1 MKKSKSKRILAIFLS
16 ILMVMTSV
24 PVVAFT
30 AFAADDAAV
39 TEVENAMAE
48 YEKKMDGTVYTNMSA
63 AYTAYVNC
71 QKALDAYKYGGVT
84 NALSGKAAALTS
96 ATANMQAWSA
106 YTGTGRGTFQND
118 GDNVSDADY
127 AENYK
132 NVLYAEKGVGPTVSY
147 HGANEDAGPH
157 GKTLLGGDA
166 GAYTADTRFYTSNN
180 TTLLYDGV
188 TAPQFGIMLTVWG
201 NSKPWNYN
209 WNNLRIYYAYVGS
222 AQGLSMLEDW
232 HGTDTSGDDAGSK
245 LHLNYQWTVR
255 QTDRSCTG
263 YTQNVYY
270 QNGMNGKALAN
281 TIKFDKSFTDLMLTI
296 TNPTLYYC
304 TGSDLGYT
312 EHTGTLSATTIRVL
326 NYKKVVDAI
335 NNSTYTTLL
344 TNVEHYKEGGLA
356 AFMEGYDKAQ
366 TDPNSFFVSTNDWQG
381 CQTHY
386 QDALDKLASTPTAD
400 SEGYKA
406 VRDAM
411 TAPVMNTYNNGTNG
425 WTTETW
431 EPFVAAYEAAQA
443 MMAAPYN
450 SGSYSATNGKEVA
463 DTLTAAYNALAS
475 NKEYAD
481 TTELQTLID
490 NFRNWEK
497 IFTDDTYNQVSAI
510 VSDAIVKVWGS
521 EDNFGIKTMGP
532 ELTPEGEKLVADEV
546 LVVKDALKLLRIS
559 PDASVVTPYGR
570 KSLNNEIALTVE
582 NPEKY
587 YNIDVFNSAVAAGI
601 EYRNTLPVTEFTDY
615 ETQYNAYRDAVLA
628 IADAY
633 HNLAYAFTDIPDGTV
648 IQNSGIK
655 QCQPMSATDQG
666 YMRLDFSYTT
676 SAVLIK
682 TNHEAE
688 TLPYGTF
695 SVGFG
700 TNIRASNS
708 GDFNGNKN
716 TNNSLDSITLN
727 ATAAPKSDSFM
738 GARTSAGVG
747 GSNYPRDIS
756 AEDRALYEGSL
767 TYDGGNGVF
776 SIGNLHYTGKSS
788 NCGPKQILTLSDGT
802 VVTDEAQAKSIN
814 LDSVLETLDGGSTN
828 NIARGS
834 VFAYSSDGAMAFTYI
849 DGEMR
854 VMVEPVAEVEL
865 TSKTLPSTRN
875 LRMTGNYLGAVA
887 NYNCR
892 NINYFYARCW
902 FTTQSAGDVVDSSV
916 AVVDISYLVDLVNMC
931 KPILAQESKYTA
943 DSFADFKQALLDAQ
957 AFYDYTNQSAA
968 TITREASNR
977 YAKLWQA
984 YEWLVERPQV
994 LTFNYYDAQ
1003 GVMTSSTLEIPY
1015 GALLSTKRTE
1025 IEAITVPNY
1034 SLNGTSYT
1042 FKGWDGLNYAT
1053 TVNSDLTF
1061 NATYDSFATA
1071 YWGNYNASQLKL
1083 LNDLANGKYSETGLN
1098 AIKAKVDALQYFL
1111 LTDNEKLM
1119 VAATNQSAIDAEKAK
1134 IDEIDAELAQ
1144 YAVDSSTYEAIVKTI
1159 DTLNADAY
1167 DVATVQATLSS
1178 TSAGTE
1184 IEIAGVTYTG
1194 WNYDAYVATA
1204 MEAMNNN
1211 AYEYT
1216 VAVYD
1221 IEGNAYFLAADG
1233 SSLILAEEFDD
1244 EGTPIAPADAGKF
1257 KYGDFVTVS
1266 NPVTPGE
1273 ACTFNVTITAYN
1285 TATTTIDKYVG
1296 TDTEY
1301 NFNVRGNTE
1310 VYTSAGEATGYKLT
1324 FIDGRNNSLVYT
1336 TYLEKK
1342 TLTDRE
1348 WKAVVAELPVPPFYE
1363 IESLTNRAT
1372 DATIKTS
1379 GKFTVTGDSM
1389 SITIN
1394 YAPMEKPVYS
1404 IVLLD
1409 ASGNELYNQSHKWNE
1424 KVTLNAGSAA
1434 GMVNKDTGKL
1444 VAYGSDYSFYAC
1456 ENITLQAVDTVDGK
1470 VAVSVAAPVE
1480 ANGNVY
1486 FTGSFAKQG
1495 FDRYTDKTVKGYG
1508 IVMNA
1513 LGDTEDVTLKDVNS
1527 VNGVFNL
1534 AASSLTCG
1542 NQFTL
1547 YTSLPSSPATIIYRA
1562 YVIYDMNGTEV
1573 IEYSDLVRTTIG

>member
-39 TEVENAMAE
+39 TEVENAMAD

-232 HGTDTSGDDAGSK
+232 HGTDTSGDDAGSN

-366 TDPNSFFVSTNDWQG
+366 ADPNSFFVSTNDWQG

-682 TNHEAE
+682 TNHTAE

-700 TNIRASNS
+700 TNIRASNNN
-708 GDFNGNKN
+708 DFNGNKN

-727 ATAAPKSDSFM
+727 ATAAPKSDNFM

-802 VVTDEAQAKSIN
+802 VITDEAQAKSTN

-854 VMVEPVAEVEL
+854 VMVEPVAQVEL

-1071 YWGNYNASQLKL
+1071 YWGNYNASQDKL
-1083 LNDLANGKYSETGLN
+1083 RNDLANGKYSLEGLN
-1098 AIKAKVDALQYFL
+1098 AIKAEVDALQYFL

-1144 YAVDSSTYEAIVKTI
+1144 YALDSSTYEAILKTV

-1216 VAVYD
+1216 VTVMD
-1221 IEGNAYFLAADG
+1221 VDETEYFLMSDG
-1233 SSLILAEEFDD
+1233 SYSDD
-1244 EGTPIAPADAGKF
+1244 PAMAAKF
-1257 KYGDFVTVS
+1257 HYGDVVNAV
-1266 NPVTPGE
+1266 NPCDPAQECSWT
-1273 ACTFNVTITAYN
+1273 VTIVAQL
-1285 TATTTIDKYVG
+1285 TATETTGKYVKTG
-1296 TDTEY
+1296 TNYE
-1301 NFNVRGNTE
+1301 FNVRGNTTIM
-1310 VYTSAGEATGYKLT
+1310 TSANFDPDSYHTIS
-1324 FIDGRNNSLVYT
+1324 FIDGRNN
-1336 TYLEKK
+1336 
-1342 TLTDRE
+1342 TLISTM
-1348 WKAVVAELPVPPFYE
+1348 AVADNSTARMRDAVLPTVPFYE
-1363 IESLTNRAT
+1363 VKNFTNRAT
-1372 DATIKTS
+1372 GETVTKTGTIKNVKQDINLTVNYS
-1379 GKFTVTGDSM
+1379 PVEDVTGYT
-1389 SITIN
+1389 IT
-1394 YAPMEKPVYS
+1394 
-1404 IVLLD
+1404 LLD
-1409 ASGNELYNQSHKWNE
+1409 ADGNTLYSENHNWNS
-1424 KVTLNAGSAA
+1424 KVTLTASGAA

-1444 VAYGSDYSFYAC
+1444 VAYGSEYTFYAC
-1456 ENITLQAVDTVDGK
+1456 ESITLQAVNTVDGK
-1470 VAVSVAAPVE
+1470 VAVSVAAPVIS
-1480 ANGNVY
+1480 NGNVY

-1495 FDRYTDKTVKGYG
+1495 HVPNNDPTVKGYG
-1508 IVMNA
+1508 IVI
-1513 LGDTEDVTLKDVNS
+1513 DVYGNNKDLTLKDVDAN
-1527 VNGVFNL
+1527 NFVFNL
-1534 AASSLTCG
+1534 AASKETCG
-1542 NQFTL
+1542 SQFTL
-1547 YTSLPSSPATIIYRA
+1547 YTGAPSGRNVTYRA
-1562 YVIYDMNGTEV
+1562 YVIYEVNGTEL
-1573 IEYSDLVRTTIG
+1573 IEYSDVVNTTIE